1 MISVTDLRKIFI
13 DFFAQ
18 NGHTV
23 VPSAALVPQNDPTLM
38 FVNAG
43 MVPFKNY
50 FTGAETPSFPRAV
63 STQKCVRAGG
73 KHNDLENVGYTDRHL
88 TFFEMLGNFS
98 FGDYFKEDAIK
109 HAWNLIT
116 QELAL
121 PKDKLLVTVYHDDD
135 EAFDFWKKIAD
146 LPDEKIIRISTDD
159 NFWSMGDTGPCGPC
173 SEIFYDHGPEVAGGP
188 PGSPDEDGDRFVEIW
203 NLVFMQYEQRA
214 DGTRVDLP
222 KPSID
227 TGMGLERVAAVLQ
240 GKHSIFETDL
250 FQALIQASVDITG
263 QEAKGDALQSHRV
276 IADHLRSTSF
286 LVADGVLPSNE
297 GRGYVVRRI
306 MRRAMRHAHILGC
319 TDPLMHRLV
328 PTLIA
333 QMGDAF
339 PELKR
344 AESLIVETL
353 KTEEERFK
361 QMLGRGLKLLD
372 EEVETLSEGQLSGDA
387 AFKLYDT
394 YGFPVD
400 LTQDI
405 LRGRG
410 ITVDMDGFDAAM
422 AEQKKRAR
430 AAWSGS
436 GDEKEAQVWLDLA
449 DTLPA
454 TDFLGYTQTEAE
466 AQILAI
472 VQDGKSI
479 EKADKGAEVWVVA
492 NQTPFYA
499 ESGGQVGDTG
509 LLAIMPVL
517 NTQKRGGGDLF
528 AHQVSVG
535 KSGLAVGQDITLKV
549 DGERRQNICQ
559 HHSVTHLLHA
569 ALHDVL
575 GNHVT
580 QKGSLQNDTGTR
592 FDVSHTKAITPEEL
606 RQVEDQVNQ
615 QIRLNTPVTTSIMTP
630 DEAVEQ
636 GAMALFGEKYG
647 DEVRV
652 VKMGADNFS
661 LELCGGTHVARTG
674 EMGLFKILNESAV
687 AAGVRRIEAVAGNA
701 AEQYV
706 QGLEDLLAQAKD
718 ILKTS
723 SKELPG
729 RLQTLLEERKKQ
741 EEEISTL
748 RKKLATSGASGQ
760 AGGPDVMDIGGIKF
774 ARIDLKDVPAK
785 ELKPMV
791 DEFKQKLESG
801 VVSIVAESDGR
812 VSVVVG
818 VTADLTARINA
829 VDLVRVAS
837 SQLGGKGGGGRP
849 DMAQAG
855 GTDASKA
862 KNAFEAIASEL
873 EQLAS

>member
-1 MISVTDLRKIFI
+1 
-13 DFFAQ
+13 
-18 NGHTV
+18 
-23 VPSAALVPQNDPTLM
+23 
-38 FVNAG
+38 
-43 MVPFKNY
+43 
-50 FTGAETPSFPRAV
+50 
-63 STQKCVRAGG
+63 
-73 KHNDLENVGYTDRHL
+73 
-88 TFFEMLGNFS
+88 
-98 FGDYFKEDAIK
+98 
-109 HAWNLIT
+109 
-116 QELAL
+116 
-121 PKDKLLVTVYHDDD
+121 
-135 EAFDFWKKIAD
+135 
-146 LPDEKIIRISTDD
+146 
-159 NFWSMGDTGPCGPC
+159 
-173 SEIFYDHGPEVAGGP
+173 
-188 PGSPDEDGDRFVEIW
+188 
-203 NLVFMQYEQRA
+203 
-214 DGTRVDLP
+214 
-222 KPSID
+222 
-227 TGMGLERVAAVLQ
+227 MGLERVAAVLQ

-729 RLQTLLEERKKQ
+729 RLQTLLEE
-741 EEEISTL
+741 EEISTL